1 MNSNSLE
8 MLQNYI
14 LNDNDKEDDKMEEKE
29 ITTQLN
35 INIQNQDL
43 IQNNKEN
50 ENEDEDI
57 NNLNNHHNI
66 NEEDQNFHNFDIN
79 NNIDYS
85 NNYNNINDEANINY
99 NEEININD
107 NNGLPNNEMK
117 SIFENPILQTSYN
130 LFTKLRRII
139 IRKEN
144 LMKINYFDKWQKN
157 IKNMPNNISNNIS
170 NNINNLSNLQND
182 ESNIVMNN
190 KNSLINIEL
199 NNTVDEENNN
209 LESNTSASIQ
219 NRNVIQNIL
228 MSKEELEHPD
238 ISPNQSHNDV
248 ILQHQNQLL
257 NSGNKN
263 FQNLINT
270 FASINDMNFENDYS
284 YLNNNNANNK
294 INNHMNINIENNDD
308 NENENEND
316 NENDNYNY
324 NVDNNKSNENMVVNN
339 FVNLP
344 KEKKLLCLSLFNI
357 FNDKLYY
364 HFKHITQALKF
375 RIIINNYHDKLF
387 QMDRL
392 NKKYESILDEKSSII
407 INKTDEI
414 EDLKE
419 KLDSL
424 SKSLKD
430 ALKKQ
435 KTLNVIPESLCS
447 KCGGSLEE
455 SFTSEAL
462 TENQKI
468 IKEQN
473 DVIEKMKKELNELRT
488 KYNYSELRLKDLDE
502 IKKEFENLS
511 GVLLRPKIENYTQTE
526 SEPQS
531 QVLSSS
537 FLSSSTTNNSNLNNS
552 NSKTMRNKA
561 MNVKNM
567 SNKNQ
572 FGNSK
577 NKFNNNSKKKGANI
591 PQQQQKKVTNYNIIN
606 INNNNNNTSI
616 MSNTNNFMNSTN
628 SNSNNGINEG
638 YSTMKFD
645 NSILSAELLNLNKE
659 FNKLK
664 NENKLICEKNNKFD
678 KEKKE
683 ILDKLKSKTE
693 MCEKYK
699 KENAELIILIN
710 NSRYKNMIETENEN
724 KKLKMTLEQIDNEIK
739 NMHVI
744 NEKNEQ
750 KIKEQ
755 NIQLEK
761 MKSIINT
768 YNSFKAQKDNLLL
781 ANTKYESEIKR
792 LKYDLEQERDI
803 NEKNKIILKNS
814 EIQIDKLNKEVSYY
828 SSHINQYKADAAKA
842 LEDAVEYQQIVTA
855 LQETVNEYKIALNKI
870 KQNK

>member
-1 MNSNSLE
+1 MNSNTLE

-14 LNDNDKEDDKMEEKE
+14 LNDNDKEDDKMKENE

-43 IQNNKEN
+43 IKNNTEN
-50 ENEDEDI
+50 ENEDIHNLI
-57 NNLNNHHNI
+57 NHNI
-66 NEEDQNFHNFDIN
+66 NEENQNFHNFDIN

-85 NNYNNINDEANINY
+85 NNYNNINDEENINS
-99 NEEININD
+99 NEEISIND
-107 NNGLPNNEMK
+107 NNRLSNNEMK

-157 IKNMPNNISNNIS
+157 IKNIPNNIS
-170 NNINNLSNLQND
+170 NNINNLNNLINLQND
-182 ESNIVMNN
+182 ENNIMNN
-190 KNSLINIEL
+190 KNSMINIGL

-263 FQNLINT
+263 FQNLINP
-270 FASINDMNFENDYS
+270 FASINDMNFESDYS
-284 YLNNNNANNK
+284 YLNNNVNNK

-308 NENENEND
+308 NENEND
-316 NENDNYNY
+316 NENDNYNL
-324 NVDNNKSNENMVVNN
+324 DNNKSNENMIVNN

-344 KEKKLLCLSLFNI
+344 REKKLLCLSLVNI
-357 FNDKLYY
+357 FSDKLYY

-424 SKSLKD
+424 SKSLKE

-473 DVIEKMKKELNELRT
+473 DVIEKMKKEMNELRT

-511 GVLLRPKIENYTQTE
+511 GVLLRPKIENSTQTE

-531 QVLSSS
+531 QALNSS

-567 SNKNQ
+567 SNKSQ

-577 NKFNNNSKKKGANI
+577 TKFNNTKKKGGNS
-591 PQQQQKKVTNYNIIN
+591 PQQQKKVTNYNIIN

-628 SNSNNGINEG
+628 SNTNNGINEG

-683 ILDKLKSKTE
+683 ILDKLKNKTE

-739 NMHVI
+739 NMNVI

-755 NIQLEK
+755 NMQLEK
-761 MKSIINT
+761 MKSIITT

-803 NEKNKIILKNS
+803 NEKNKIIIKNN
-814 EIQIDKLNKEVSYY
+814 ELQIDKLNKEVGFY

-855 LQETVNEYKIALNKI
+855 LQATVNEYKIALNKI
-870 KQNK
+870 KQNKKI

>member
-1 MNSNSLE
+1 MNSNTLE

-14 LNDNDKEDDKMEEKE
+14 LNDNDKEDDKMKENE

-43 IQNNKEN
+43 IKNNTEN
-50 ENEDEDI
+50 ENEDIHNLI
-57 NNLNNHHNI
+57 NNNI
-66 NEEDQNFHNFDIN
+66 NEENQNFHNFDIN

-85 NNYNNINDEANINY
+85 NNYNNINDEENINS
-99 NEEININD
+99 NEEISIND
-107 NNGLPNNEMK
+107 NNRLSNNEMK

-157 IKNMPNNISNNIS
+157 IKNIPNNIS
-170 NNINNLSNLQND
+170 NNINNLNNLINLQND
-182 ESNIVMNN
+182 ENNIMNN
-190 KNSLINIEL
+190 KNSMINIGL

-263 FQNLINT
+263 FQNLINP
-270 FASINDMNFENDYS
+270 FASINDMNFESDYS
-284 YLNNNNANNK
+284 YLNNNVNNK

-308 NENENEND
+308 NENEND
-316 NENDNYNY
+316 NENDNYNL
-324 NVDNNKSNENMVVNN
+324 DNNKSNENMIVNN

-344 KEKKLLCLSLFNI
+344 REKKLLCLSLVNI
-357 FNDKLYY
+357 FSDKLYY

-424 SKSLKD
+424 SKSLKE

-473 DVIEKMKKELNELRT
+473 DVIEKMKKEMNELRT

-511 GVLLRPKIENYTQTE
+511 GVLLRPKIENSTQTE

-531 QVLSSS
+531 QALNSS

-567 SNKNQ
+567 SNKSQ

-577 NKFNNNSKKKGANI
+577 TKFNNNTKKKGGNI
-591 PQQQQKKVTNYNIIN
+591 PQQQKKVTNYNIIN

-628 SNSNNGINEG
+628 SNTNNGINEG

-683 ILDKLKSKTE
+683 ILDKLKNKTE

-739 NMHVI
+739 NMNVI

-755 NIQLEK
+755 NMQLEK
-761 MKSIINT
+761 MKSIITT

-803 NEKNKIILKNS
+803 NEKNKIIIKNN
-814 EIQIDKLNKEVSYY
+814 ELQIDKLNKEVGFY

-855 LQETVNEYKIALNKI
+855 LQATVNEYKIALNKI
-870 KQNK
+870 KQNKKI

>member
-1 MNSNSLE
+1 MNSNTLE

-14 LNDNDKEDDKMEEKE
+14 LNDNDKEDDKMKEKE

-43 IQNNKEN
+43 IKNNTEN
-50 ENEDEDI
+50 ENEDIHNLI
-57 NNLNNHHNI
+57 NHNI
-66 NEEDQNFHNFDIN
+66 NEENQNFHNFDIN

-85 NNYNNINDEANINY
+85 NNYNNINDEENINC
-99 NEEININD
+99 NEEISIND
-107 NNGLPNNEMK
+107 NIGLSNNEMK

-157 IKNMPNNISNNIS
+157 IKNIPNNIS
-170 NNINNLSNLQND
+170 NNINNLNNLSNLQND
-182 ESNIVMNN
+182 ENNIMNN
-190 KNSLINIEL
+190 KNSMINIGL

-238 ISPNQSHNDV
+238 MSPNQSHNDV

-263 FQNLINT
+263 FQNLINP
-270 FASINDMNFENDYS
+270 FASINDMNFESDYS
-284 YLNNNNANNK
+284 YLNNNVNNK

-308 NENENEND
+308 NENEND
-316 NENDNYNY
+316 NENDNYNL
-324 NVDNNKSNENMVVNN
+324 DNNKSNENMIVNN

-344 KEKKLLCLSLFNI
+344 REKKLLCLSLVNI
-357 FNDKLYY
+357 FSDKLYY

-424 SKSLKD
+424 SKSLKE

-473 DVIEKMKKELNELRT
+473 DVIERMKKEMNELRT

-531 QVLSSS
+531 QALSSS

-567 SNKNQ
+567 SNKSQ

-577 NKFNNNSKKKGANI
+577 TKFNNNTKKKGGNI
-591 PQQQQKKVTNYNIIN
+591 PQQQKKVTNYNIIN

-628 SNSNNGINEG
+628 SNTNNGINEG

-683 ILDKLKSKTE
+683 ILDKLKNKTE

-739 NMHVI
+739 NMNVI

-755 NIQLEK
+755 NMQLEK
-761 MKSIINT
+761 MKSIITT

-803 NEKNKIILKNS
+803 NEKNKIILKNN
-814 EIQIDKLNKEVSYY
+814 EIQIDKLNKEVGFY

-855 LQETVNEYKIALNKI
+855 LQATVNEYKIALNKI
-870 KQNK
+870 KQNKKI

>member
-1 MNSNSLE
+1 MNSNTLE

-14 LNDNDKEDDKMEEKE
+14 LNDNDKEDDKMKENE

-43 IQNNKEN
+43 IKNNTEN
-50 ENEDEDI
+50 ENEDIHNLI
-57 NNLNNHHNI
+57 NHNI
-66 NEEDQNFHNFDIN
+66 NEENQNFHNFDIN

-85 NNYNNINDEANINY
+85 NNYNNINDEENINS
-99 NEEININD
+99 NEEISIND
-107 NNGLPNNEMK
+107 NNRLSNNEMK

-157 IKNMPNNISNNIS
+157 IKNIPNNIS
-170 NNINNLSNLQND
+170 NNINNLNNLINLQND
-182 ESNIVMNN
+182 ENNIMNN
-190 KNSLINIEL
+190 KNSMINIGL

-263 FQNLINT
+263 FQNLINP
-270 FASINDMNFENDYS
+270 FASINDMNFESDYS
-284 YLNNNNANNK
+284 YLNNNVNNK

-308 NENENEND
+308 NENEND
-316 NENDNYNY
+316 NENDNYNL
-324 NVDNNKSNENMVVNN
+324 DNNKSNENMIVNN

-344 KEKKLLCLSLFNI
+344 REKKLLCLSLVNI
-357 FNDKLYY
+357 FSDKLYY

-424 SKSLKD
+424 SKSLKE

-473 DVIEKMKKELNELRT
+473 DVIEKMKKEMNELRT

-511 GVLLRPKIENYTQTE
+511 GVLLRPKIENSTQTE

-531 QVLSSS
+531 QALNSS

-567 SNKNQ
+567 SNKSQ

-577 NKFNNNSKKKGANI
+577 TKFNNNTKKKGGNI
-591 PQQQQKKVTNYNIIN
+591 PQQQKKVTNYNIIN

-628 SNSNNGINEG
+628 SNTNNGINEG

-683 ILDKLKSKTE
+683 ILDKLKNKTE

-739 NMHVI
+739 NMNVI

-755 NIQLEK
+755 NMQLEK
-761 MKSIINT
+761 MKSIITT

-803 NEKNKIILKNS
+803 NEKNKIIIKNN
-814 EIQIDKLNKEVSYY
+814 ELQIDKLNKEVGFY

-855 LQETVNEYKIALNKI
+855 LQATVNEYKIALNKI
-870 KQNK
+870 KQNKKI

>member
-1 MNSNSLE
+1 MNSNTLE

-14 LNDNDKEDDKMEEKE
+14 LIDNDKEDDKMKENE

-43 IQNNKEN
+43 IKNNTEN
-50 ENEDEDI
+50 ENEDIHNLI
-57 NNLNNHHNI
+57 NHNI
-66 NEEDQNFHNFDIN
+66 NEENQNFHNFDIN

-85 NNYNNINDEANINY
+85 NNYNNINDEENINS
-99 NEEININD
+99 NEEISIND
-107 NNGLPNNEMK
+107 NNRLSNNEMK

-157 IKNMPNNISNNIS
+157 IKNIPNNIS
-170 NNINNLSNLQND
+170 NNINNLNNLINLQND
-182 ESNIVMNN
+182 ENNIMNN
-190 KNSLINIEL
+190 KNSMINIGL

-263 FQNLINT
+263 FQNLINP
-270 FASINDMNFENDYS
+270 FASINDMNFESDYS
-284 YLNNNNANNK
+284 YLNNNVNNK

-308 NENENEND
+308 NENEND
-316 NENDNYNY
+316 NENDNYNL
-324 NVDNNKSNENMVVNN
+324 DNNKSNENMIVNN

-344 KEKKLLCLSLFNI
+344 REKKLLCLSLVNI
-357 FNDKLYY
+357 FSDKLYY

-424 SKSLKD
+424 SKSLKE

-473 DVIEKMKKELNELRT
+473 DVIEKMKKEMNELRT

-511 GVLLRPKIENYTQTE
+511 GVLLRPKIENSTQTE

-531 QVLSSS
+531 QALNSS

-567 SNKNQ
+567 SNKSQ

-577 NKFNNNSKKKGANI
+577 TKFNNNTKKKGGNI
-591 PQQQQKKVTNYNIIN
+591 PQQQKKVTNYNIIN

-628 SNSNNGINEG
+628 SNTNNGINEG

-683 ILDKLKSKTE
+683 ILDKLKNKTE

-739 NMHVI
+739 NMNVI

-755 NIQLEK
+755 NMQLEK
-761 MKSIINT
+761 MKSIITT

-803 NEKNKIILKNS
+803 NEKNKIIIKNN
-814 EIQIDKLNKEVSYY
+814 ELQIDKLNKEVGFY

-855 LQETVNEYKIALNKI
+855 LQATVNEYKIALNKI
-870 KQNK
+870 KQNKKI

>member
-1 MNSNSLE
+1 MNSNTLE

-14 LNDNDKEDDKMEEKE
+14 LNDNDKEDDKMKEKE
-29 ITTQLN
+29 ITAQLN

-43 IQNNKEN
+43 IKNNTEN
-50 ENEDEDI
+50 ENEDIHNLI
-57 NNLNNHHNI
+57 NHNI
-66 NEEDQNFHNFDIN
+66 NEENQNFHNFDIN

-85 NNYNNINDEANINY
+85 NNYNNINDEENINS
-99 NEEININD
+99 NEEISIND
-107 NNGLPNNEMK
+107 NNRLSNNEMK

-157 IKNMPNNISNNIS
+157 IKNIPNNIS
-170 NNINNLSNLQND
+170 NNINNLNNLSNLQND
-182 ESNIVMNN
+182 ENNIMNN
-190 KNSLINIEL
+190 KNSMINIGL

-263 FQNLINT
+263 FQNLINP
-270 FASINDMNFENDYS
+270 FASINDMNFESDYS
-284 YLNNNNANNK
+284 YLNNNVNNK

-308 NENENEND
+308 NENEND
-316 NENDNYNY
+316 NENDNYNL
-324 NVDNNKSNENMVVNN
+324 DNNKSNENMIVNN

-344 KEKKLLCLSLFNI
+344 REKKLLCLSLVNI
-357 FNDKLYY
+357 FSDKLYY

-424 SKSLKD
+424 SKSLKE

-473 DVIEKMKKELNELRT
+473 DVIERMKKEMNELRT

-511 GVLLRPKIENYTQTE
+511 GVLLRPKIENSTQTE

-531 QVLSSS
+531 QALSSS

-567 SNKNQ
+567 SNKSQ

-577 NKFNNNSKKKGANI
+577 TKFNNNTKKKGGNI
-591 PQQQQKKVTNYNIIN
+591 PQQQKKVTNYNIIN

-628 SNSNNGINEG
+628 SNTNNGINEG

-683 ILDKLKSKTE
+683 ILDKLKNKTE

-739 NMHVI
+739 NMNVI

-755 NIQLEK
+755 NMQLEK

-803 NEKNKIILKNS
+803 NEKNKIILKNN
-814 EIQIDKLNKEVSYY
+814 EIQIDKLNKEVGFY

-855 LQETVNEYKIALNKI
+855 LQATVNEYKVALNKI
-870 KQNK
+870 KQNKKI